1 MLSNLPVP
9 LKRELDR
16 LARKGEVP
24 ENCMNRSWVISE
36 LVRLE
41 SRDLPE
47 FTFWKR
53 NRPAPA
59 APDAPAAPTQMALL
73 PVAADDEITVTCQL
87 ALASNCEQTF
97 TASSSYWLSKKDP
110 ITGKPFQVPKSCKSC
125 RDLKRK
131 NANTQALLHIK
142 AQNVSAAYQNTPTT
156 ADLVVAIEIDPDD
169 DSAMA
174 DYASRWC
181 PEY

>member
-1 MLSNLPVP
+1 MMLSNLPVP

-59 APDAPAAPTQMALL
+59 APT
-73 PVAADDEITVTCQL
+73 
-87 ALASNCEQTF
+87 
-97 TASSSYWLSKKDP
+97 LSL
-110 ITGKPFQVPKSCKSC
+110 I
-125 RDLKRK
+125 
-131 NANTQALLHIK
+131 HI
-142 AQNVSAAYQNTPTT
+142 
-156 ADLVVAIEIDPDD
+156 
-169 DSAMA
+169 
-174 DYASRWC
+174 
-181 PEY
+181 